1 MDGQRQDGQ
10 GGVKILF
17 VFYSSSLKNA
27 LDQQLWVHLLNNAI
41 SSFLYL
47 HPSKLSYQDL
57 CCRHAKGVTLPFPAS
72 KMHAVIFVSNWM
84 TPSSS
89 PCMYNLGLGSQS

>member
-27 LDQQLWVHLLNNAI
+27 LDQQL
-41 SSFLYL
+41 
-47 HPSKLSYQDL
+47 
-57 CCRHAKGVTLPFPAS
+57 
-72 KMHAVIFVSNWM
+72 
-84 TPSSS
+84 
-89 PCMYNLGLGSQS
+89 